1 MADLNPIAKRIHNV
15 SPKPV
20 RLTLED
26 GTEAVFEMDWVEFFQ
41 QEFKAEGGREDEPDI
56 EYRFVSSADNESVLV
71 GRRASREEGD
81 EEGWSMVGRV
91 LEAEAAD
98 E

>member
-1 MADLNPIAKRIHNV
+1 MAELNAIAKRIHNI
-15 SPKPV
+15 SPRPV

-41 QEFKAEGGREDEPDI
+41 QAFKAEGSREDEPDV
-56 EYRFVSSADNESVLV
+56 EYRFISSEDNESILV
-71 GRRASREEGD
+71 GRQGPD
-81 EEGWSMVGRV
+81 DDGWTMVGAV

-98 E
+98 ESE